1 MKTRLALALGL
12 LLSLTAGPLLAS
24 AEETPSP
31 APPAAAP
38 AARPSDTAAP
48 RAPSEADEQSQ
59 LFSVALVLADNSPTA
74 AAKLP
79 PALDKAIGDVR
90 DFLPYKSFRLLDS
103 GLTRTRREGSLYLRG
118 DNGREFRVQ
127 MVLYPSDNHGVP
139 SFVFENFRLETRPL
153 SDGVMAKPA
162 SVLTASFRVDRGETV
177 VVGSA
182 KLESVDGAIIVLLTA
197 VP

>member
-1 MKTRLALALGL
+1 MKTRLALQFGL
-12 LLSLTAGPLLAS
+12 LLSLVAGPALAVT
-24 AEETPSP
+24 EETP
-31 APPAAAP
+31 PPGPPVAAP
-38 AARPSDTAAP
+38 APRPSDTPAP

-59 LFSVALVLADNSPTA
+59 LFSVALVLADNSAAT

-103 GLTRTRREGSLYLRG
+103 GLTRTRREGSLFLRG

-139 SFVFENFRLETRPL
+139 SFVFETFRLDLLPGTQ
-153 SDGVMAKPA
+153 GVMAKLTT
-162 SVLTASFRVDRGETV
+162 VLTASFRVDRRETV

>member
-12 LLSLTAGPLLAS
+12 LVSLAANPAIAT
-24 AEETPSP
+24 AEETASP
-31 APPAAAP
+31 APPAASPAP
-38 AARPSDTAAP
+38 SQTDTPAP
-48 RAPSEADEQSQ
+48 RPPSPAGEQSQ
-59 LFSVALVLADNSPTA
+59 LFSVALVLADNSPA
-74 AAKLP
+74 SAAKLP

-103 GLTRTRREGSLYLRG
+103 GLTRTRREGSLFLRG

-139 SFVFENFRLETRPL
+139 SFVFESFRLETRPA
-153 SDGVMAKPA
+153 SGDVMNKPA
-162 SVLTASFRVDRGETV
+162 TVLTASFRVDRGETV

-182 KLESVDGAIIVLLTA
+182 KLESVDGALIVLLTA

>member
-1 MKTRLALALGL
+1 MKTRLTPALVL
-12 LLSLTAGPLLAS
+12 LLSLTAVPLLAS
-24 AEETPSP
+24 AEDTP
-31 APPAAAP
+31 APPPP
-38 AARPSDTAAP
+38 AASPTPLPSETPAP

-59 LFSVALVLADNSPTA
+59 LFSVALVLADNSPAA

-90 DFLPYKSFRLLDS
+90 DFLPFKSFRLLDS
-103 GLTRTRREGSLYLRG
+103 GLIRTRRDGSLFLRG

-139 SFVFENFRLETRPL
+139 SFVFETFRLETRPAT
-153 SDGVMAKPA
+153 GAVMEKPVT
-162 SVLTASFRVDRGETV
+162 VLTASFRVDRGETV